1 MVPQLI
7 DLREKILREFQCSRF
22 AVHPGGTKMYRDLRR
37 LLLEPDEA
45 TYWRFCSTLSHVSA
59 SKG

>member
-7 DLREKILREFQCSRF
+7 DLREKILMEFHCSCF

-37 LLLEPDEA
+37 Q
-45 TYWRFCSTLSHVSA
+45 YNWSGMKKNIWRTLFDDVSLINW
-59 SKG
+59 